1 MEDCEI
7 KMIYEQRTKGGKLAC
22 EDADKGKKNHRTPIQ
37 SITVS
42 SYLLVL
48 NRLSLSPP

>member
-22 EDADKGKKNHRTPIQ
+22 EDADKGKKTIEHQ
-37 SITVS
+37 
-42 SYLLVL
+42 L
-48 NRLSLSPP
+48 NQ